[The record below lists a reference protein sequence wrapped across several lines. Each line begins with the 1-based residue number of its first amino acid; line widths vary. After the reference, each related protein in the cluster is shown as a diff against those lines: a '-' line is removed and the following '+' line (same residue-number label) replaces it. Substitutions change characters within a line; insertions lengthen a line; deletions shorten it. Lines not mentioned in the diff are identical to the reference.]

1 MRNFTSQHIIFTFLI
16 SALLLTQCT
25 RSYKIIDY
33 SSNNYSIDQNL
44 STNEFSEFNLKKYSQ
59 QLDVEMNEILNYSE
73 KSMDIGCPEGL
84 LGNFITDL
92 TLISTIKNT
101 DDNSLYFC
109 VLNNGG
115 LRTSLPKGEVT
126 RRKIYEI
133 MPFDNE
139 IVIID
144 LTEEQIQDLFI
155 YIKSRSLMKESR
167 KAGVPVS
174 GLRMDIN
181 GTQISRVFIGI
192 KEYNK
197 ENKYKMITTDYLANG
212 GDNMDFLKGSTN
224 ITHTGILLRDAII
237 NYIVTLNDQNIKIS
251 AELDGRINHA
261 E

>member
-1 MRNFTSQHIIFTFLI
+1 
-16 SALLLTQCT
+16 
-25 RSYKIIDY
+25 
-33 SSNNYSIDQNL
+33 
-44 STNEFSEFNLKKYSQ
+44 
-59 QLDVEMNEILNYSE
+59 MNEILNYSE

>member
-1 MRNFTSQHIIFTFLI
+1 M
-16 SALLLTQCT
+16 
-25 RSYKIIDY
+25 
-33 SSNNYSIDQNL
+33 

-59 QLDVEMNEILNYSE
+59 QLDIEMNEILNYSE

>member
-1 MRNFTSQHIIFTFLI
+1 M
-16 SALLLTQCT
+16 
-25 RSYKIIDY
+25 
-33 SSNNYSIDQNL
+33 

>member
-1 MRNFTSQHIIFTFLI
+1 
-16 SALLLTQCT
+16 
-25 RSYKIIDY
+25 
-33 SSNNYSIDQNL
+33 
-44 STNEFSEFNLKKYSQ
+44 
-59 QLDVEMNEILNYSE
+59 
-73 KSMDIGCPEGL
+73 
-84 LGNFITDL
+84 
-92 TLISTIKNT
+92 
-101 DDNSLYFC
+101 
-109 VLNNGG
+109 
-115 LRTSLPKGEVT
+115 
-126 RRKIYEI
+126 
-133 MPFDNE
+133 
-139 IVIID
+139 
-144 LTEEQIQDLFI
+144 
-155 YIKSRSLMKESR
+155 MKESR

>member
-1 MRNFTSQHIIFTFLI
+1 
-16 SALLLTQCT
+16 
-25 RSYKIIDY
+25 
-33 SSNNYSIDQNL
+33 L

-59 QLDVEMNEILNYSE
+59 QLDIEMNEILNYSE